1 MKKNIKMK
9 ELGRKGLDKR
19 YAKRREMVEKLVTRY
34 GEDNRKELEKIR
46 ISALKILTHIE
57 NV

>member
-1 MKKNIKMK
+1 MTFKKNNKF
-9 ELGRKGLDKR
+9 GAKGLDKR
-19 YAKRREMVEKLVTRY
+19 YAKRREMVEKLVIKY